1 VNLTPPRVP
10 YLESAA
16 ESVTGAPVLLGVP
29 FDGTACFRKGAALG
43 PDSIREAS
51 DCLESY
57 SPSLCRDLSLRPFSD
72 LGNLTLAGASAEKI
86 NILVEEASHYLLSK
100 ELTPLLLGGEHSFT
114 PGAVAAVL
122 KHHPNLAVI
131 QFDAHADLRNE
142 WSGTRWSHACC
153 MRRIRDMIS
162 PSRILQCGIRSGSS
176 MEFDDLRESGCL
188 VPPDV
193 DSLGSALKKVE
204 GLPLYLTLDLD
215 FLDPADLPGT
225 GTPEPGGI
233 NWQELEE
240 LLAAIPWHRVVACD
254 VVELAPELDPTGRS
268 SILAAKIIREILLSL
283 PQPPAD

>member
-1 VNLTPPRVP
+1 MTISPPLVP
-10 YLESAA
+10 YLESTA
-16 ESVTGAPVLLGVP
+16 EPVNGTPVLLGVP
-29 FDGTACFRKGAALG
+29 FDGTACFRKGAARG

-57 SPSLCRDLSLRPFSD
+57 SPFLHRDLSLRPFSD
-72 LGNLTLAGASAEKI
+72 LGNLILAGENAEKV
-86 NILVEEASHYLLSK
+86 NTLVKEASLHLLSK
-100 ELTPLLLGGEHSFT
+100 KLIPFLIGGEHSFT

-122 KHHPNLAVI
+122 EHHPGLAVV

-142 WSGTRWSHACC
+142 WTNTQWSHACC
-153 MRRIRDMIS
+153 MRRIRDMIP

-176 MEFDDLRESGCL
+176 TEFDDLRESGCL
-188 VPPDV
+188 VPPDI
-193 DSLGSALKKVE
+193 DSLTSALEKVE

-225 GTPEPGGI
+225 GTPEPGGV

-240 LLAAIPWHRVVACD
+240 LLAALPWHRVVACD

-283 PQPPAD
+283 P

>member
-1 VNLTPPRVP
+1 MTISPPLVP
-10 YLESAA
+10 YLESTAKP
-16 ESVTGAPVLLGVP
+16 VNGTPVLLGVP
-29 FDGTACFRKGAALG
+29 FDGTACFRKGAARG

-57 SPSLCRDLSLRPFSD
+57 SPFLHRDLSLRPFSD
-72 LGNLTLAGASAEKI
+72 LGNLILAGENAEKV
-86 NILVEEASHYLLSK
+86 NTLVKEASLHLLSK
-100 ELTPLLLGGEHSFT
+100 KLIPFLIGGEHSFT

-122 KHHPNLAVI
+122 EHHPGLAVV

-142 WSGTRWSHACC
+142 WTNTQWSHACC
-153 MRRIRDMIS
+153 MRRIRDMIP

-176 MEFDDLRESGCL
+176 TEFDDLRESGCL
-188 VPPDV
+188 VPPDI
-193 DSLGSALKKVE
+193 DSLTSALKTVE

-225 GTPEPGGI
+225 GTPEPGGV

-240 LLAAIPWHRVVACD
+240 LLAALPWHRVVACD

-283 PQPPAD
+283 P

>member
-1 VNLTPPRVP
+1 MTISPPLVP
-10 YLESAA
+10 YLESTAKP
-16 ESVTGAPVLLGVP
+16 VNGTPVLLGVP
-29 FDGTACFRKGAALG
+29 FDGTACFRKGAARG

-57 SPSLCRDLSLRPFSD
+57 SPFLHRDLSLRPFSD
-72 LGNLTLAGASAEKI
+72 LGNLILAGENAEKV
-86 NILVEEASHYLLSK
+86 NTLVKEASLHLLSK
-100 ELTPLLLGGEHSFT
+100 KLIPFLIGGEHSFT

-122 KHHPNLAVI
+122 EHHPGLAVV

-142 WSGTRWSHACC
+142 WTNTQWSHACC
-153 MRRIRDMIS
+153 MRRIRDMIP

-176 MEFDDLRESGCL
+176 TEFDDLRESGCL
-188 VPPDV
+188 VPPDI
-193 DSLGSALKKVE
+193 DSLTSALEKVE

-225 GTPEPGGI
+225 GTPEPGGV

-240 LLAAIPWHRVVACD
+240 LLAALPWHRVVACD

-283 PQPPAD
+283 P

>member
-1 VNLTPPRVP
+1 VTISPPLVP
-10 YLESAA
+10 YLESTAKP
-16 ESVTGAPVLLGVP
+16 VNGTPVLLGVP
-29 FDGTACFRKGAALG
+29 FDGTACFRKGAARG

-57 SPSLCRDLSLRPFSD
+57 SPFLHRDLSLRPFSD
-72 LGNLTLAGASAEKI
+72 LGNLILAGENAEKV
-86 NILVEEASHYLLSK
+86 NTLVKEASLHLLSK
-100 ELTPLLLGGEHSFT
+100 KLIPLLIGGEHSFT

-122 KHHPNLAVI
+122 EHHPGLAVV

-142 WSGTRWSHACC
+142 WTNTQWSHACC
-153 MRRIRDMIS
+153 MRRIRDMIP

-176 MEFDDLRESGCL
+176 TEFDDLRESGCL
-188 VPPDV
+188 VPPDI
-193 DSLGSALKKVE
+193 DSLTSALEKVE

-225 GTPEPGGI
+225 GTPEPGGV

-240 LLAAIPWHRVVACD
+240 LLAALPWHRVVACD

-283 PQPPAD
+283 P

>member
-1 VNLTPPRVP
+1 MTISPPRVP
-10 YLESAA
+10 YLESAP
-16 ESVTGAPVLLGVP
+16 ESVNGTPALLGVP
-29 FDGTACFRKGAALG
+29 FDGTACFRKGAARG

-57 SPSLCRDLSLRPFSD
+57 SPFLHRDLSLRPFSD
-72 LGNLTLAGASAEKI
+72 LGNLIVAGESAEKV
-86 NILVEEASHYLLSK
+86 NTLVKEASLHLLSK
-100 ELTPLLLGGEHSFT
+100 KLTPLLIGGEHSFT

-122 KHHPNLAVI
+122 EHHPGLAVV

-142 WSGTRWSHACC
+142 WTNTQWSHACC
-153 MRRIRDMIS
+153 MRRIRDMIP

-176 MEFDDLRESGCL
+176 TEFDDLRESGCL
-188 VPPDV
+188 VPPDIETL
-193 DSLGSALKKVE
+193 SSALKTVE

-225 GTPEPGGI
+225 GTPEPGGV
-233 NWQELEE
+233 NWQQLEE
-240 LLAAIPWHRVVACD
+240 LLAAIPWHSVVACD

-283 PQPPAD
+283 P

>member
-1 VNLTPPRVP
+1 MTISPPRVP
-10 YLESAA
+10 YLESAV
-16 ESVTGAPVLLGVP
+16 EPVNGTPALLGVP
-29 FDGTACFRKGAALG
+29 FDDTACFRKGAAGG

-57 SPSLCRDLSLRPFSD
+57 SPFLHRDLSLRPFSD
-72 LGNLTLAGASAEKI
+72 LGNLIVAGESAEKV
-86 NILVEEASHYLLSK
+86 NTLVKEASLHLLSK
-100 ELTPLLLGGEHSFT
+100 KLTPLLIGGEHSFT

-122 KHHPNLAVI
+122 EHHPGLAVV

-142 WSGTRWSHACC
+142 WTNTQWSHACC
-153 MRRIRDMIS
+153 MRRIRDMIP

-176 MEFDDLRESGCL
+176 TEFDDLRESGCL
-188 VPPDV
+188 VPPDIE
-193 DSLGSALKKVE
+193 SLTSALKTIE

-225 GTPEPGGI
+225 GTPEPGGV
-233 NWQELEE
+233 NWQGLEE
-240 LLAAIPWHRVVACD
+240 LLAALPWQRVVACD

-283 PQPPAD
+283 P

>member
-1 VNLTPPRVP
+1 MTTSPPRVP
-10 YLESAA
+10 YLESAP
-16 ESVTGAPVLLGVP
+16 ESVNGTPALLGVP
-29 FDGTACFRKGAALG
+29 FDGTACFRRGAARG

-57 SPSLCRDLSLRPFSD
+57 SPFLHRDLSLRPFSD
-72 LGNLTLAGASAEKI
+72 LGNLIVAGESAEKV
-86 NILVEEASHYLLSK
+86 NTLVKEASLHLLSK
-100 ELTPLLLGGEHSFT
+100 KLTPFLIGGEHSFT

-122 KHHPNLAVI
+122 EHHPGLAVV

-142 WSGTRWSHACC
+142 WTNTQWSHACC
-153 MRRIRDMIS
+153 MRRIRDMIP

-176 MEFDDLRESGCL
+176 TEFDDLRESGCL
-188 VPPDV
+188 VPPDI
-193 DSLGSALKKVE
+193 DSLSSALKTVE

-225 GTPEPGGI
+225 GTPEPGGV
-233 NWQELEE
+233 NWQQLEE
-240 LLAAIPWHRVVACD
+240 LLAAIPWHSVVACD

-283 PQPPAD
+283 P

>member
-1 VNLTPPRVP
+1 MTISPPLVP
-10 YLESAA
+10 YLESTAKP
-16 ESVTGAPVLLGVP
+16 VNGTPVLLGVP
-29 FDGTACFRKGAALG
+29 FDGTACFRKGAARG

-57 SPSLCRDLSLRPFSD
+57 SPFLHRDLSLRPFSD
-72 LGNLTLAGASAEKI
+72 LGNLIVAGESAEKV
-86 NILVEEASHYLLSK
+86 NTLVKEASLHLLSK
-100 ELTPLLLGGEHSFT
+100 KLTPLLIGGEHSFT

-122 KHHPNLAVI
+122 EHHPGLAVV

-142 WSGTRWSHACC
+142 WTNTQWSHACC
-153 MRRIRDMIS
+153 MRRIRDMIP

-176 MEFDDLRESGCL
+176 TEFDDLRESGCL
-188 VPPDV
+188 VPPDI
-193 DSLGSALKKVE
+193 DSLTSALEKVE

-225 GTPEPGGI
+225 GTPEPGGV

-240 LLAAIPWHRVVACD
+240 LLAALPWHRVVACD

-283 PQPPAD
+283 P

>member
-1 VNLTPPRVP
+1 MTTSPPRVP
-10 YLESAA
+10 YLESAP
-16 ESVTGAPVLLGVP
+16 ESVNGTPALLGVP
-29 FDGTACFRKGAALG
+29 FDGTACFRKGAARG

-57 SPSLCRDLSLRPFSD
+57 SPFLHRDLSLRPFSD
-72 LGNLTLAGASAEKI
+72 LGNLIVAGESAEKV
-86 NILVEEASHYLLSK
+86 NTLVKEASLHLLSK
-100 ELTPLLLGGEHSFT
+100 KLTPFLIGGEHSFT

-122 KHHPNLAVI
+122 EHHPGLAVV

-142 WSGTRWSHACC
+142 WTNTQWSHACC
-153 MRRIRDMIS
+153 MRRIRDMIP

-176 MEFDDLRESGCL
+176 TEFDDLRESGCL
-188 VPPDV
+188 VPPDI
-193 DSLGSALKKVE
+193 DSLSSALKTVE

-225 GTPEPGGI
+225 GTPEPGGV
-233 NWQELEE
+233 NWPKLEE
-240 LLAAIPWHRVVACD
+240 LLAALPWHRVVACD

-283 PQPPAD
+283 P

>member
-1 VNLTPPRVP
+1 MTISPPLVP
-10 YLESAA
+10 YLESTAKP
-16 ESVTGAPVLLGVP
+16 VNGTPVLLGVP
-29 FDGTACFRKGAALG
+29 FDGTACFRKGAARG

-57 SPSLCRDLSLRPFSD
+57 SPFLHRDLSLRPFSD
-72 LGNLTLAGASAEKI
+72 LGNLILAGENAEKV
-86 NILVEEASHYLLSK
+86 NTLVKEASLHLLSK
-100 ELTPLLLGGEHSFT
+100 KLIPFLIGGEHSFT

-122 KHHPNLAVI
+122 EHHPGLAVV
-131 QFDAHADLRNE
+131 QFDAHADLRSE
-142 WSGTRWSHACC
+142 WTNTQWSHACC
-153 MRRIRDMIS
+153 MRRIRDMIP

-176 MEFDDLRESGCL
+176 TEFDDLRESGCL
-188 VPPDV
+188 VPPDI
-193 DSLGSALKKVE
+193 DSLTSALEKVE

-225 GTPEPGGI
+225 GTPEPGGV

-240 LLAAIPWHRVVACD
+240 LLAALPWHRVVACD

-283 PQPPAD
+283 P

>member
-1 VNLTPPRVP
+1 MTISPPLVP
-10 YLESAA
+10 YLESTAKP
-16 ESVTGAPVLLGVP
+16 VNGTPVLLGVP
-29 FDGTACFRKGAALG
+29 FDGTACFRKGAARG

-57 SPSLCRDLSLRPFSD
+57 SPFLHRDLSLRPFSD
-72 LGNLTLAGASAEKI
+72 LGNLILAGENAEKV
-86 NILVEEASHYLLSK
+86 NTLVKEASLHLLSK
-100 ELTPLLLGGEHSFT
+100 KLIPFLIGGEHSFT

-122 KHHPNLAVI
+122 EHHPGLAVV

-142 WSGTRWSHACC
+142 WTNTQWSHACC
-153 MRRIRDMIS
+153 MRRIRDMIP

-176 MEFDDLRESGCL
+176 TEFDDLRESGCL
-188 VPPDV
+188 VPPDIE
-193 DSLGSALKKVE
+193 SLTSALKTVE

-225 GTPEPGGI
+225 GTPEPGGV

-240 LLAAIPWHRVVACD
+240 LLSALPWHRVIACD

-283 PQPPAD
+283 P

>member
-1 VNLTPPRVP
+1 MTISPPLVP
-10 YLESAA
+10 YLESTAKP
-16 ESVTGAPVLLGVP
+16 VNGTPVLLGVP
-29 FDGTACFRKGAALG
+29 FDGTACFRKGAARG

-57 SPSLCRDLSLRPFSD
+57 SPFLHRDLSLRPFSD
-72 LGNLTLAGASAEKI
+72 LGNLILAGENAEKV
-86 NILVEEASHYLLSK
+86 NTLVKEASLHLLSK
-100 ELTPLLLGGEHSFT
+100 KLIPFLIGGEHSFT

-122 KHHPNLAVI
+122 EHHPGLAVV

-142 WSGTRWSHACC
+142 WTNTQWSHACG
-153 MRRIRDMIS
+153 MRRIRDMIP

-176 MEFDDLRESGCL
+176 TEFDDLRESGCL
-188 VPPDV
+188 VPPDI
-193 DSLGSALKKVE
+193 DSLTSALEKVE

-225 GTPEPGGI
+225 GTPEPGGV

-240 LLAAIPWHRVVACD
+240 LLAALPWHRVVACD

-283 PQPPAD
+283 P

>member
-1 VNLTPPRVP
+1 MTISPPRVP
-10 YLESAA
+10 YLESAV
-16 ESVTGAPVLLGVP
+16 EPVNGAPALLGVP
-29 FDGTACFRKGAALG
+29 FDDTACFRKGAARG

-57 SPSLCRDLSLRPFSD
+57 SPFLHRDLSLRPFSD
-72 LGNLTLAGASAEKI
+72 LGNLIVAGENAEKV
-86 NILVEEASHYLLSK
+86 NTLVKEASLHLLSK
-100 ELTPLLLGGEHSFT
+100 KLTPLLIGGEHSFT

-122 KHHPNLAVI
+122 EHHPGLAVV

-142 WSGTRWSHACC
+142 WTNTQWSHACC
-153 MRRIRDMIS
+153 MRRIRDMIP

-176 MEFDDLRESGCL
+176 TEFDDLRESGCL
-188 VPPDV
+188 VPPDIE
-193 DSLGSALKKVE
+193 SLTSALKTVE

-225 GTPEPGGI
+225 GTPEPGGV

-240 LLAAIPWHRVVACD
+240 LLSALPWHRVVACD

-283 PQPPAD
+283 P

>member
-1 VNLTPPRVP
+1 MTISPPLVP
-10 YLESAA
+10 YLESTAKP
-16 ESVTGAPVLLGVP
+16 VNGTPVLLGVP
-29 FDGTACFRKGAALG
+29 FDGTACFRKGAARG

-57 SPSLCRDLSLRPFSD
+57 SPFLHRDLSLRPFSD
-72 LGNLTLAGASAEKI
+72 LGNLILAGKNAEKV
-86 NILVEEASHYLLSK
+86 NSLVKEASLHLLSK
-100 ELTPLLLGGEHSFT
+100 KLIPFLIGGEHSFT

-122 KHHPNLAVI
+122 EHHPGLAVV

-142 WSGTRWSHACC
+142 WTNTQWSHACC
-153 MRRIRDMIS
+153 MRRIRDMIP

-176 MEFDDLRESGCL
+176 TEFDDLRESGCL
-188 VPPDV
+188 VPPDI
-193 DSLGSALKKVE
+193 DSLTSALEKVE

-225 GTPEPGGI
+225 GTPEPGGV

-240 LLAAIPWHRVVACD
+240 LLAALPWHRVVACD

-283 PQPPAD
+283 P

>member
-1 VNLTPPRVP
+1 MTISPPLVP
-10 YLESAA
+10 YLESTAKP
-16 ESVTGAPVLLGVP
+16 VNGAPVLLGVP
-29 FDGTACFRKGAALG
+29 FDGTACFRKGAARG

-57 SPSLCRDLSLRPFSD
+57 SPFLHRDLSLRPFSD
-72 LGNLTLAGASAEKI
+72 LGNLILAGENAEKV
-86 NILVEEASHYLLSK
+86 NTLVKEASLHLLSK
-100 ELTPLLLGGEHSFT
+100 KLIPFLIGGEHSFT

-122 KHHPNLAVI
+122 EHHPGLAVV

-142 WSGTRWSHACC
+142 WTNTQWSHACC
-153 MRRIRDMIS
+153 MRRIRDMIP

-176 MEFDDLRESGCL
+176 TEFDDLRESGCL
-188 VPPDV
+188 VPPDI
-193 DSLGSALKKVE
+193 DSLTSALEKVE

-225 GTPEPGGI
+225 GTPEPGGV

-240 LLAAIPWHRVVACD
+240 LLAALPWHRVVACD

-283 PQPPAD
+283 P

>member
-1 VNLTPPRVP
+1 MTTSPPRVP
-10 YLESAA
+10 YLESAP
-16 ESVTGAPVLLGVP
+16 ESVNGTPALLGVP
-29 FDGTACFRKGAALG
+29 FDGTACFRKGAARG

-57 SPSLCRDLSLRPFSD
+57 SPFLHRDLSLRPFSD
-72 LGNLTLAGASAEKI
+72 LGNLIVAGESAEKV
-86 NILVEEASHYLLSK
+86 NTLVKEASLHLLSK
-100 ELTPLLLGGEHSFT
+100 KLTPLLIGGEHSFT

-122 KHHPNLAVI
+122 EHHPGLAVV

-142 WSGTRWSHACC
+142 WTNTQWSHACC
-153 MRRIRDMIS
+153 MRRIRDMIP

-176 MEFDDLRESGCL
+176 TEFDDLRESGCL
-188 VPPDV
+188 VPPDI
-193 DSLGSALKKVE
+193 DSLSSALKTVE

-225 GTPEPGGI
+225 GTPEPGGV
-233 NWQELEE
+233 NWQQLEE
-240 LLAAIPWHRVVACD
+240 LLAAIPWHSVVACD

-283 PQPPAD
+283 P

>member
-1 VNLTPPRVP
+1 MTISPPLVP
-10 YLESAA
+10 YLESTA
-16 ESVTGAPVLLGVP
+16 EPVNGTPVLLGVP
-29 FDGTACFRKGAALG
+29 FDGTACFRKGAARG

-57 SPSLCRDLSLRPFSD
+57 SPFLHRDLSLRPFSD
-72 LGNLTLAGASAEKI
+72 LGNLILAGESAEKV
-86 NILVEEASHYLLSK
+86 NTLVKEASLHLLSK
-100 ELTPLLLGGEHSFT
+100 KLIPFLIGGEHSFT

-122 KHHPNLAVI
+122 EHHPGLAVV

-142 WSGTRWSHACC
+142 WTNTQWSHACC
-153 MRRIRDMIS
+153 MRRIRDMIP

-176 MEFDDLRESGCL
+176 TEFDDLRESGCL
-188 VPPDV
+188 VPPDT
-193 DSLGSALKKVE
+193 DSLTSALKTVE

-225 GTPEPGGI
+225 GTPEPGGV

-240 LLAAIPWHRVVACD
+240 LLAALPWHRVVACD

-283 PQPPAD
+283 P

>member
-1 VNLTPPRVP
+1 MTTSPPRVP
-10 YLESAA
+10 YLESAP
-16 ESVTGAPVLLGVP
+16 ESVNGTPALLGVP
-29 FDGTACFRKGAALG
+29 FDGTACFRKGAARG

-57 SPSLCRDLSLRPFSD
+57 SPFLHRDLSLRPFSD
-72 LGNLTLAGASAEKI
+72 LGNLIVAGESAEKV
-86 NILVEEASHYLLSK
+86 NTLVKEASLHLLSK
-100 ELTPLLLGGEHSFT
+100 KLTPFLIGGEHSFT

-122 KHHPNLAVI
+122 EHHPGLAVV

-142 WSGTRWSHACC
+142 WTNTQWSHACC
-153 MRRIRDMIS
+153 MRRIRDMIP

-176 MEFDDLRESGCL
+176 TEFDDLRESGCL
-188 VPPDV
+188 VPPDI
-193 DSLGSALKKVE
+193 DSLSSALKTVE

-225 GTPEPGGI
+225 GTPEPGGV
-233 NWQELEE
+233 NWQQLEE
-240 LLAAIPWHRVVACD
+240 LLAALPWQRVVACD

-283 PQPPAD
+283 P

>member
-1 VNLTPPRVP
+1 VTISPPLVP
-10 YLESAA
+10 YLESTAKP
-16 ESVTGAPVLLGVP
+16 VNGTPVLLGVP
-29 FDGTACFRKGAALG
+29 FDGTACFRKGAARG

-57 SPSLCRDLSLRPFSD
+57 SPFLHRDLSLRPFSD
-72 LGNLTLAGASAEKI
+72 LGNLILAGENAEKV
-86 NILVEEASHYLLSK
+86 NTLVKEASLHLLSK
-100 ELTPLLLGGEHSFT
+100 KLIPFLIGGEHSFT

-122 KHHPNLAVI
+122 EHHPGLAVV

-142 WSGTRWSHACC
+142 WTNTQWSHACC
-153 MRRIRDMIS
+153 MRRIRDMIP

-176 MEFDDLRESGCL
+176 TEFDDLRESGCL
-188 VPPDV
+188 VPPDI
-193 DSLGSALKKVE
+193 DSLTSALEKVE

-225 GTPEPGGI
+225 GTPEPGGV

-240 LLAAIPWHRVVACD
+240 LLAALPWHRVVACD

-283 PQPPAD
+283 P